1 MTAPVVDDWKPAEGS
16 PLTARQLDMLRR
28 VAAGQSWR
36 QIGAALGITIGGVGS
51 LNKQI
56 LLKLG
61 AASAAQA
68 VDVAHRRRLITERP
82 GCGDRAGY
90 MRHWRR
96 KEPACWRCLAGN
108 AASEAERRASQN
120 AA

>member
-1 MTAPVVDDWKPAEGS
+1 MTVREGWKPAEGN
-16 PLTARQLDMLRR
+16 PLSARQLDMLRR
-28 VAAGQSWR
+28 VAAGQSWQ
-36 QIGAALGITIGGVGS
+36 QIGKELGITIGGVGS

-61 AASAAQA
+61 ATTAAQA
-68 VDVAHRRRLITERP
+68 VDVAHRRRLMTERP

-108 AASEAERRASQN
+108 AEKAAQQRAASVD